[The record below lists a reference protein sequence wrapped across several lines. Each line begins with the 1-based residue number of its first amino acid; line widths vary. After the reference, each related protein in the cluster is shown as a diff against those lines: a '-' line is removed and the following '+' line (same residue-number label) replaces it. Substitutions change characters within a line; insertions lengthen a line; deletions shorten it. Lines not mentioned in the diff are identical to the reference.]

1 MRPETDYGS
10 TPEPRRLLRETQAIP
25 TDLSWPPL
33 PGGAPS
39 KQPRARHPACSV
51 IQRDRPI
58 FPVAHT
64 NMTDKATPAASKDAA
79 TKKGGKTKLLIIG
92 ALIVLGGGG
101 AAAFYVM
108 RSPAAPN
115 GEKAAVVAKATESGL
130 ITLEPFTVNLA
141 DPGGSRFL
149 RLSVRLVVES
159 PEEGEK
165 AQKNNVLLAR
175 IRSSVLE
182 LLAQQTADKLITPE
196 GKAELKTAIA
206 DHVKEVLEHTK
217 VTDVLFTDF
226 VVQF

>member
-1 MRPETDYGS
+1 
-10 TPEPRRLLRETQAIP
+10 
-25 TDLSWPPL
+25 
-33 PGGAPS
+33 
-39 KQPRARHPACSV
+39 
-51 IQRDRPI
+51 
-58 FPVAHT
+58 
-64 NMTDKATPAASKDAA
+64 MTDKATPAPSKDAA

-108 RSPAAPN
+108 RTPAAHD
-115 GEKAAVVAKATESGL
+115 GEKAAVAAKPKESGL

-149 RLSVRLVVES
+149 RLSVRLVVDS
-159 PEEGEK
+159 PKAGEE

-175 IRSSVLE
+175 IRSSILE
-182 LLAQQTADKLITPE
+182 LLAQQKADSLITPE
-196 GKAELKTAIA
+196 GKSELKAAIA
-206 DHVKEVLEHTK
+206 EHVKEILEEAK